1 MRNILSKMKNS
12 LVLSR
17 KITKGDNQD
26 NIDSFLE
33 KEWIITNGLGGYAS
47 GTLAGVCTR
56 KYHGLLIAAMPA
68 PLGRVVM
75 LTNLSEELRF
85 PDRSTAELSVE
96 EQSPN
101 LLRLPGLE
109 HLIEFKLEMGIPTW
123 RYQIKDHVIE
133 KRILMPHLQ
142 NTTYIIY
149 RLISGA
155 GPMRLRLRPGIHIRR
170 QDLPADE
177 DIRGPYL
184 IQSDGKQH
192 EISLNTGGPFLRMFL
207 YGNQASFNLT
217 GAEYKD
223 IYYRIEERRRYPAR
237 GKIWNPGFFRVMLEE
252 GDEATLVASTE
263 QWNVIH
269 ALNPKTA
276 LTADL
281 ERRKRLIDLAHP
293 HVRSGIGA
301 ELVLAADQFVIT
313 PVTRI
318 ADAAWAR
325 AAGGE
330 LRSIIAG
337 YPWFTDWGRDT
348 MISLEGLT
356 LSTGRFTEAA
366 YILRTFGHYVRDG
379 LIPNLFPEGGTEGLY
394 HTADASLWFFHAVD
408 RYIRITGDSTILSY
422 LMDTLHDIIIHHI
435 RGTRFNIGMDQQ
447 DGLLMQ
453 GQEGYALTWMDAKA
467 GDWVVTPRRGKAV
480 EINALWYNALRLC
493 SEWLQTEATEAEAK
507 QVAEISQQ
515 VFHSFNQKFW
525 IEESGSLYD
534 LIDGENGN
542 DSSIRPN
549 QLFAISLT
557 YPVLESSRWQ
567 SVLNA
572 VERCLLTP
580 LGLRSL
586 APGHPD
592 YKLKYYGDIISRD
605 AAYHQ
610 GTVWSWLIGP
620 FIDTWLKVNPD
631 NPAGARRFLTRLI
644 SHLNEACIGTM
655 SEVFDAES
663 PYNPEGCMAQAWSVA
678 ELLRSWIKIEIALE
692 QKESDHSS

>member
-1 MRNILSKMKNS
+1 MRNILSKMKSS
-12 LVLSR
+12 LILSR
-17 KITKGDNQD
+17 KISKNDNQD
-26 NIDSFLE
+26 DINTFLE
-33 KEWIITNGLGGYAS
+33 REWIITNGLGGYAS

-75 LTNLSEELRF
+75 LTNLIEELRF

-96 EQSPN
+96 EQSPD
-101 LLRLPGLE
+101 LLRMPGLE
-109 HLIEFKLEMGIPTW
+109 HLNEFKLEMGIPTW
-123 RYQIKDHVIE
+123 QYQIKDHVIE
-133 KRILMPHLQ
+133 KKILMPHLQ

-177 DIRGPYL
+177 DIQGPYL

-223 IYYRIEERRRYPAR
+223 IYYRIEERRRYPSR
-237 GKIWNPGFFRVMLEE
+237 GKIWNPGFFRVILEE

-269 ALNPKTA
+269 ALNPKAA

-313 PVTRI
+313 PVTRT

-408 RYIRITGDSTILSY
+408 RYIRITGDRTILSY
-422 LMDTLHDIIIHHI
+422 LMDTLYNIIMHHV
-435 RGTRFNIGMDQQ
+435 RGTRFNIVMDQQ

-453 GQEGYALTWMDAKA
+453 GEEGYALTWMDAKA

-493 SEWLQTEATEAEAK
+493 SEWLQTEATESEAK
-507 QVAEISQQ
+507 QVAKISQQ

-542 DSSIRPN
+542 DSALRPN
-549 QLFAISLT
+549 QLFAVSLS

-620 FIDTWLKVNPD
+620 FVDTWLKVNPD

-644 SHLNEACIGTM
+644 SHLNEACIGTI

-663 PYNPEGCMAQAWSVA
+663 PYNPEGCVAQAWGVA
-678 ELLRSWIKIEIALE
+678 ELLRAWIKIEKALE

>member
-1 MRNILSKMKNS
+1 MRNILSKMRS
-12 LVLSR
+12 PLVVSR
-17 KITKGDNQD
+17 KILKGDTQD
-26 NIDSFLE
+26 DINSFLE
-33 KEWIITNGLGGYAS
+33 REWIITNGLGGYSS
-47 GTLAGVCTR
+47 GTLSGACTR

-75 LTNLSEELRF
+75 LTNLIEELRF

-96 EQSPN
+96 EQSPE
-101 LLRLPGLE
+101 LLRTPGLE
-109 HLIEFKLEMGIPTW
+109 LLTEFRLEMGIPVW
-123 RYQIKDHVIE
+123 QYQINDYVIE

-142 NTTYIIY
+142 NTTYITY
-149 RLISGA
+149 RLVSGE
-155 GPMRLRLRPGIHIRR
+155 GPMRLRLRPGIQIRR
-170 QDLPADE
+170 QDLPVDAD
-177 DIRGPYL
+177 IQGPYL

-192 EISLNTGGPFLRMFL
+192 EISLNTCGPFLRMFL

-217 GAEYKD
+217 GAEYKN
-223 IYYRIEERRRYPAR
+223 IFYRVEDRRRYSAQ
-237 GKIWNPGFFRVMLEE
+237 GKVWNPGFFRVMLEQ
-252 GDEATLVASTE
+252 GGEATLVASTE

-269 ALNPKTA
+269 ALDPESA
-276 LTADL
+276 LTADV

-293 HVRSGIGA
+293 HVQSGIGA

-313 PVTRI
+313 PVTRT

-337 YPWFTDWGRDT
+337 YHWFTDWGRDT

-379 LIPNLFPEGGTEGLY
+379 LIPNLFPEGGTDGLY
-394 HTADASLWFFHAVD
+394 HAADASLWFFHAVD
-408 RYIRITGDSTILSY
+408 RYIQITGDRTILSY
-422 LMDTLHDIIIHHI
+422 LMDTLHNIIRHHI
-435 RGTRFNIGMDQQ
+435 HGTRFNIGMDLQ

-493 SEWLQTEATEAEAK
+493 SEWLHTEAIEAEAK
-507 QVAEISQQ
+507 QVAEIAQQ

-525 IEESGSLYD
+525 IEERGSLYD
-534 LIDGENGN
+534 LIEGENGN
-542 DSSIRPN
+542 DSALRPN

-557 YPVLESSRWQ
+557 YPVLESSRWK

-580 LGLRSL
+580 VGLRSL
-586 APGHPD
+586 SPGHPD

-620 FIDTWLKVNPD
+620 FVDAWLKVNPED
-631 NPAGARRFLTRLI
+631 PSGAGRFLTRLVE
-644 SHLNEACIGTM
+644 HLNDSCIGTI

-663 PYNPEGCMAQAWSVA
+663 PYNPEGCVAQAWGVA
-678 ELLRSWIKIEIALE
+678 ELLRSWIKTEIARK
-692 QKESDHSS
+692 QKEGDSPS